1 MADYKEMYLSLFRA
15 SEAAIKLL
23 TQAQKNAEELLIAED
38 TKKAITAAETEEA
51 VAASVRV

>member
-1 MADYKEMYLSLFRA
+1 MYLSLFRA

-38 TKKAITAAETEEA
+38 TKKAITAAETE
-51 VAASVRV
+51 